1 MVYSKMSDEELLKLE
16 GELEKKYREY
26 LGLGLKLDISRGKP
40 ATAQLDI
47 SDGILEALKPGDCR
61 SESGF
66 DCRNYGL
73 GDGLPEMKRFFSGFT
88 GVPEKNIIVGGNSSL
103 QLMYDA
109 MVRCMLY
116 GTVGS
121 ERPWCEV
128 KGRKWLCVVPG
139 YDRHFAI
146 TESLGF
152 EMINVDMKE
161 DGPDM
166 DAVRRLVKDPDVKG
180 IWCVPKYSN
189 PTGNTYSDEVVREL
203 ASMECAAPDFRIFW
217 DNAYAIHDLA
227 DKGDSLADIF
237 AEAEKAGH
245 EDRIFYFT
253 STSKVTYP
261 GAGVAMIAASAANL
275 ALIKSIMNVQ
285 TIGYDKLNQ
294 LRHIRFFRDADAVS
308 AHMRKH
314 SEIMRSKFD
323 AVLNGFSAI
332 KDCGI
337 AEWTNPRGG
346 YFISLDVMDGCA
358 SEVYRLCKEAGLT
371 LTGAGATFPYGRDP
385 RDRNLRIA
393 PTYCGE
399 EEVGTAIGILVT
411 VIKLVSVRRI
421 LADRKTA

>member
-323 AVLNGFSAI
+323 AVLNGFAAI

-411 VIKLVSVRRI
+411 VIKLVSVRHI